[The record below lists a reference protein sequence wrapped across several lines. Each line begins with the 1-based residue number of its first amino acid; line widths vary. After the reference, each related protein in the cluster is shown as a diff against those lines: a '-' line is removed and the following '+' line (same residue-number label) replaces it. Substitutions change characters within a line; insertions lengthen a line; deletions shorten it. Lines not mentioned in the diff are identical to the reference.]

1 MRRVGMRIVKSV
13 TSVTWIPSE
22 AIEGM
27 PKLPFKLGITHYD
40 DQPPARIDERELEAL
55 READRFRQPNPLR
68 AGVEINGGKIPD
80 AGFPGGVLLGST
92 QIKFGPKTLA
102 FADVRYPL

>member
-1 MRRVGMRIVKSV
+1 MRRIGMRIVKSV

-40 DQPPARIDERELEAL
+40 DPPPDRIDERELEAL
-55 READRFRQPNPLR
+55 RDADRFRQANQLR
-68 AGVEINGGKIPD
+68 AWMEIDGGKILD
-80 AGFPGGVLLGST
+80 AGYSGGVLLGSP
-92 QIKFGPKTLA
+92 QIKLGPKTLA
-102 FADVRYPL
+102 CAAR